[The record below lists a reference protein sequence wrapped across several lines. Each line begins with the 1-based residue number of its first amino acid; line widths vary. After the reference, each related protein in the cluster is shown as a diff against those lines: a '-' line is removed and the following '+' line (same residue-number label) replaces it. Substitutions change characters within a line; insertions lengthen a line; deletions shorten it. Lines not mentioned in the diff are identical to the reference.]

1 MRAAVVGH
9 VEWMDFI
16 RVERLPRAGDIV
28 HGSGSWQVPAGGG
41 AVAAVQLARLAG
53 GATFFTAVGGDAL
66 GQVAREELEALGLT
80 VRAVVRP
87 QPQRRGVTL
96 VDASGERTITVIGTR
111 VAPLA
116 GDPLP
121 WQELEGA
128 DGVYVT
134 AGDVGAIRYA
144 RAARVLVAT
153 ARILPVLREAGV
165 ELDAL
170 VGSAR
175 DPMEA
180 YAPGDL
186 DPPPRLV
193 VQTDG
198 ERGGAFFDGHAS
210 RHVPGALRAGTRW
223 EAVPLPGALSDTY
236 GCGDSFAG
244 GLTYA
249 LAAGMPPDRAVAFA
263 ATCGAAVATG
273 RGPYERQL
281 RGPVEV
287 P

>member
-1 MRAAVVGH
+1 MRVGVVGH

-28 HGSGSWQVPAGGG
+28 HGSESWQVPAGGG
-41 AVAAVQLARLAG
+41 AVAAVQLAKLAG
-53 GATFFTAVGGDAL
+53 GATFLTALGGDAL
-66 GQVAREELEALGLT
+66 GQVASEELEALG
-80 VRAVVRP
+80 VRVEAVVRS

-121 WQELEGA
+121 WSELGRF

-134 AGDVGAIRYA
+134 AGDAGAIRLA
-144 RAARVLVAT
+144 RAARVIVAT

-193 VQTDG
+193 VRTEGDA
-198 ERGGAFFDGHAS
+198 GGAFSDGHRS
-210 RHVPGALRAGTRW
+210 PQAGTLTRY
-223 EAVPLPGALSDTY
+223 AAAPLPGALSDTY

-249 LAAGMPPDRAVAFA
+249 LASGMPPERAVAFA
-263 ATCGAAVATG
+263 AACGASVATG
-273 RGPYERQL
+273 RGPYEAQL
-281 RGPVEV
+281 RGPVDA